1 MKKID
6 KLEKEIQ
13 ELTTGHKGACH
24 CCEPVG
30 ELNKKLQEELEEVK
44 EHLEIEIVVNQQLDE
59 KILELEQKTS
69 DLQISLTSSLE
80 YCNIKDKKILE
91 LEEMVSNLQKSL
103 TSNLQDQYEDYKSE
117 EE

>member
-1 MKKID
+1 MSKGTFNEWFKEKALRSNTIQFQKYYVEKAWTHQQKKID
-6 KLEKEIQ
+6 ELKNEVANLDFAVDGLDHEI
-13 ELTTGHKGACH
+13 
-24 CCEPVG
+24 
-30 ELNKKLQEELEEVK
+30 
-44 EHLEIEIVVNQQLDE
+44 I
-59 KILELEQKTS
+59 ELEQKTS